1 MSLSSASASASFAT
15 APASKPS
22 ISGLN
27 PAHDRDAEKGEDGER
42 EVDVIRVVSSHGARD
57 DRREEG
63 EGKQDDGAG
72 GPPPPPDGGTR
83 AWMTVAG
90 AWLVQFSTF
99 GYISSFGVYQD
110 YYATYYLPAETSS
123 NISWIG
129 SLQLCL
135 MYAPGVFVGRAFDAG
150 YFHHL
155 EVLGAL
161 LYVFS
166 IFMLSLA
173 RPGEYY
179 QVFLAQAVG
188 MGLGLGLTFLP
199 SLSVVGHHFRT
210 RRALAVGVAISGSS
224 AGGIVFPIMLNRL
237 LQDPSVGFANAVRA
251 SGAVVGG
258 CLVVANCLMR
268 TRLPPK
274 RGDVHRKGG
283 SKRAARIE
291 TWRGMVWDGAY
302 LWSVCG
308 AFLTSLGIYVPL
320 FYLQLFAVDHG
331 VSSHI
336 TTYSLAILNA
346 GSTLGRL
353 LPTFLADKVG
363 VYNMLVP
370 AMVACAGLIF
380 AIFGATNG
388 PGVVLVGSIFGFV
401 SGAYISLIPTL
412 LVQLCR
418 NMGELG
424 VKMGLAYSVVAA
436 ANLIG
441 NPIAGAL
448 LGTNTGGPLTW
459 WRALVF
465 TGVSGAFSLPLPS
478 RFLIASAL
486 MLWIA
491 VRCGGG
497 KCVYGGVEVAI
508 HQGAGEARAE
518 GLSCRLHGDA
528 MSWFVPV
535 AIFRAVGLSW
545 GRWR

>member
-1 MSLSSASASASFAT
+1 MLSTAARTYMPPSPSPALTVDLNLKSRLCPSSSTMSLSSTAASASFAAT
-15 APASKPS
+15 KAPAVLTADLDGDVRESK
-22 ISGLN
+22 
-27 PAHDRDAEKGEDGER
+27 R
-42 EVDVIRVVSSHGARD
+42 
-57 DRREEG
+57 G
-63 EGKQDDGAG
+63 EGA
-72 GPPPPPDGGTR
+72 GPPLPPDGGAS

-90 AWLVQFSTF
+90 AWLVQFATF

-110 YYATYYLPAETSS
+110 YYTTYYLPAETSS

-155 EVLGAL
+155 EILGAL

-199 SLSVVGHHFRT
+199 SLSVVGHHFRA
-210 RRALAVGVAISGSS
+210 RRALAVGIAISGSS

-237 LQDPSVGFANAVRA
+237 FQDPAVGFANAVRA

-274 RGDVHRKGG
+274 RAGRVEEKDG
-283 SKRAARIE
+283 SRCAARLE
-291 TWRGMVWDGAY
+291 AWRGIVWDGAY
-302 LWSVCG
+302 LWSICG
-308 AFLTSLGIYVPL
+308 AFLTSLGVYVPL

-331 VSSHI
+331 VSSRI
-336 TTYSLAILNA
+336 TTYSLVILNA

-353 LPTFLADKVG
+353 VPTFLADKLG

-370 AMVACAGLIF
+370 AMAACAGLIF

-388 PGVVLVGSIFGFV
+388 PGVVLVGLIFGFV
-401 SGAYISLIPTL
+401 SGAS
-412 LVQLCR
+412 C
-418 NMGELG
+418 
-424 VKMGLAYSVVAA
+424 S
-436 ANLIG
+436 
-441 NPIAGAL
+441 
-448 LGTNTGGPLTW
+448 
-459 WRALVF
+459 
-465 TGVSGAFSLPLPS
+465 FS
-478 RFLIASAL
+478 
-486 MLWIA
+486 
-491 VRCGGG
+491 
-497 KCVYGGVEVAI
+497 Y
-508 HQGAGEARAE
+508 AE
-518 GLSCRLHGDA
+518 I
-528 MSWFVPV
+528 WEN
-535 AIFRAVGLSW
+535 
-545 GRWR
+545 